1 MYIIELATNL
11 REVFTASEEGLFLV
25 LLHKRLPAVEGG
37 RVVAGGGGGEA
48 GGQGQILR

>member
-1 MYIIELATNL
+1 MNIIELETKL
-11 REVFTASEEGLFLV
+11 REVLTASEEGHYLV
-25 LLHKRLPAVEGG
+25 LGLKRLPAVEGG

>member
-11 REVFTASEEGLFLV
+11 REVFTASEKGHYLV
-25 LLHKRLPAVEGG
+25 LGHKGLPAVEGG

-48 GGQGQILR
+48 RGQGQILR

>member
-1 MYIIELATNL
+1 MYIIELEKNF
-11 REVFTASEEGLFLV
+11 REGLTASEEGHYLV
-25 LLHKRLPAVEGG
+25 LGHKGLPAVEGG